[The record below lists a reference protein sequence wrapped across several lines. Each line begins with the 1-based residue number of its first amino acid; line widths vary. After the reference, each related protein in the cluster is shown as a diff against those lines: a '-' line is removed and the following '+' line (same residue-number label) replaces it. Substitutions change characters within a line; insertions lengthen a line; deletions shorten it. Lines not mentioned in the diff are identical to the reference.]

1 MSYEKLL
8 RERLNGLTKAD
19 QNDPRYRFW
28 IECDIRAIERGKR
41 IIEALK
47 HLKG

>member
-8 RERLNGLTKAD
+8 RERLNELTKVD

-28 IECDIRAIERGKR
+28 IEYDIRAIERGKR
-41 IIEALK
+41 VI
-47 HLKG
+47 